1 MTGIE
6 PRTVATPGSNP
17 TRIPLDERRELVITV
32 VPSAARPTLRVR
44 EFYRVGP
51 SRPLQPA
58 FGALEIPADL
68 ARAVAAA
75 LGQAAKGALV
85 AGG

>member
-6 PRTVATPGSNP
+6 APTGATPGSTP

-32 VPSAARPTLRVR
+32 IPGATGRTVRMR
-44 EFYRVGP
+44 EFYRAGP
-51 SRPLQPA
+51 GRPLQPA
-58 FGALEIPADL
+58 FGALEIPAEA

-75 LGQAAKGALV
+75 IGRAAKGAWV
-85 AGG
+85 TGG